1 MTEGERPPPEAAP
14 KPDVEA
20 VVTQL
25 TEGLAAPEAARVVAA
40 LAHRAAVRLHTLA
53 RTEAAGRKGAADWPA
68 WAQVQN
74 ASRTLVLQ
82 ASTCR
87 DLAGRL
93 PDGPRGDVG

>member
-1 MTEGERPPPEAAP
+1 VTDAERPPPAAAAR
-14 KPDVEA
+14 PDVEGVLSA
-20 VVTQL
+20 L
-25 TEGLAAPEAARVVAA
+25 TEGLPPPEMARVLAA
-40 LAHRAAVRLHTLA
+40 LAHRAAVRLHSLTRA
-53 RTEAAGRKGAADWPA
+53 EAAARKGAADWPA

-93 PDGPRGDVG
+93 PDGGEDP